1 MVTSYTSRRSFS
13 LRHPYRWGL
22 QQQARRVALAAL
34 LALLTLAGLALSA
47 RPAQAAECRTYYT
60 VRRGETLYK
69 IGLKY
74 NLLWTVIA
82 QANGIANPNKIYA
95 GQALCIPVR
104 AQPAPGTSP
113 RPAPGVIPTFAVL
126 SVVRDQTV
134 TIRTANFPANQKFE
148 VRMGGI
154 GAQGRNGSLVTTTDS
169 GAGGAFTATY
179 TIPAALRGQSQIAI
193 RLESLSGYYSYNWF
207 WNNTAN

>member
-1 MVTSYTSRRSFS
+1 MVTSYNSRRSFS

-22 QQQARRVALAAL
+22 QQQAGRVALAAL
-34 LALLTLAGLALSA
+34 LALSTLAGLALSA

-104 AQPAPGTSP
+104 AQPAPG
-113 RPAPGVIPTFAVL
+113 VIPTFAVL

-134 TIRTANFPANQKFE
+134 TIRTASFPANQKFE

-179 TIPAALRGQSQIAI
+179 PIPAALRGQSQIAI